1 MAGISLATS
10 FIFLGD
16 IVDKNNQESL
26 ELSEVLMPVYGFA
39 GIFLLSAL
47 FAFLRA
53 LLFEYLCRL
62 VSDCLVI
69 GREFGSSF
77 A

>member
-47 FAFLRA
+47 FAFLER
-53 LLFEYLCRL
+53 Y
-62 VSDCLVI
+62 CLSTYAGWFPMVW
-69 GREFGSSF
+69 
-77 A
+77 